1 MLFSATHDK
10 KTNELAK
17 LALKSEP
24 MEVDVTLDQ
33 LEATADGLEQGN
45 FPFLLSDLIT

>member
-10 KTNELAK
+10 RTTELAK

-24 MEVDVTLDQ
+24 MEVDVTADQ
-33 LEATADGLEQGN
+33 MEATAAGLEQGSLVLK
-45 FPFLLSDLIT
+45 FLLIS